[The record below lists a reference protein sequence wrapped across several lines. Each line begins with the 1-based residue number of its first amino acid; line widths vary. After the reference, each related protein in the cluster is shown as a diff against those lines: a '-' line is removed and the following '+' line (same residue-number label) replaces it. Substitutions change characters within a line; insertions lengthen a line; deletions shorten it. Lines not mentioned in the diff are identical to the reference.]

1 MNDCIS
7 LKLGCLLVVSID
19 AIFSSLFIIVSLKG
33 TVMFFQE
40 RIDFKK
46 KVLNFQ
52 GKCSLKN
59 SKNFQ
64 RTMLKC
70 KKTQKNFFIEI
81 ITDVIRIERV
91 HF

>member
-1 MNDCIS
+1 VNDCIS

-33 TVMFFQE
+33 TVMFFRE

-52 GKCSLKN
+52 GKCSLRN

-64 RTMLKC
+64 RMMLKC